1 MSEKEGEDEDEEDD
15 DFGSLGLIM
24 TSSLSLIRG
33 IWDSFDSSFFL
44 MMFIM
49 LMLMSWSL
57 SLLFDVLVLPS
68 TLIIGI
74 GADLFNRGAVSTLWT
89 PVTVISS
96 STT

>member
-1 MSEKEGEDEDEEDD
+1 MSEKEGEDEDD

-24 TSSLSLIRG
+24 TSSLIRG

-49 LMLMSWSL
+49 LMLMSLSLSL
-57 SLLFDVLVLPS
+57 SLLFDVILVLPS

>member
-1 MSEKEGEDEDEEDD
+1 MSEKEGEDEDD

-24 TSSLSLIRG
+24 TSSLIRG

-68 TLIIGI
+68 TTISGLS
-74 GADLFNRGAVSTLWT
+74 GADFKRGFASSLWMV
-89 PVTVISS
+89 VTVVISS
-96 STT
+96 PTT